1 MAYGILLLR
10 IVVGTTMAGHGVQ
23 KLLGWFDGPG
33 LKGVEQMFG
42 KLGFRAAAAM
52 AMLAAIAETGGL
64 LFAVGLLTPLAAL
77 GIAIVMLN
85 AIGSVHWKNGFW
97 NSAGGFE
104 FPLVMLAAAVAVAA
118 TGPGRFSADAAIGWD
133 GSISGLWWGVGVL
146 AAAIVISALTLVTR
160 RVEQPLEEEAALA
173 QADLDAPL
181 SREAAQ
187 DRAPARQSR

>member
-33 LKGVEQMFG
+33 LKGVEQMFR
-42 KLGFRAAAAM
+42 KLGFRGAAAM
-52 AMLAAIAETGGL
+52 AMLAALAETGGL
-64 LFAVGLLTPLAAL
+64 LFAAGLLTPLAAL

-85 AIGSVHWKNGFW
+85 AIASVHWKNGFW

-104 FPLVMLAAAVAVAA
+104 FPLVMLAAAIAVAA
-118 TGPGRFSADAAIGWD
+118 TGPGRFSADAAVGWD

-146 AAAIVISALTLVTR
+146 AAAIAISALTLLTR
-160 RVEQPLEEEAALA
+160 RREQPQVEEPALA
-173 QADLDAPL
+173 QADADAPL

-187 DRAPARQSR
+187 DRDLARQSR